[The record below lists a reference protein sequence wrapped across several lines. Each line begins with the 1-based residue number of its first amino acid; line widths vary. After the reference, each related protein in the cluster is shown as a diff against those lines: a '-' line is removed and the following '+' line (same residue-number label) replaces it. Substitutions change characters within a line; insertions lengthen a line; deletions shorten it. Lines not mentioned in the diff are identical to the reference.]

1 MKTTNKNIIY
11 NVSQIQ
17 SINSILCGY
26 YCIYYIE
33 QRNEERTAD
42 EVLLDF
48 HNKPKEFNE
57 KFMKFF
63 VDIL

>member
-11 NVSQIQ
+11 NDLQIQ
-17 SINSILCGY
+17 NMYSILCGY

-33 QRNEERTAD
+33 QRNEGRTAD

-48 HNKPKEFNE
+48 HDKPTEFNK
-57 KFMKFF
+57 KFMKFY
-63 VDIL
+63 VGIL